1 MNFSE
6 FEAEFAK
13 LGSGYK
19 TKDLDRF
26 NRILIKNRVDVSF
39 LGDHIPDMLSGLCP
53 PQLKKADGVKQN
65 NSGNR
70 FVVGR
75 RVVVANSN
83 NKQFCSTQ

>member
-53 PQLKKADGVKQN
+53 NTFCVARKDSFA
-65 NSGNR
+65 NSGMQLCPETYTSCSPL
-70 FVVGR
+70 
-75 RVVVANSN
+75 SN
-83 NKQFCSTQ
+83 VFEG